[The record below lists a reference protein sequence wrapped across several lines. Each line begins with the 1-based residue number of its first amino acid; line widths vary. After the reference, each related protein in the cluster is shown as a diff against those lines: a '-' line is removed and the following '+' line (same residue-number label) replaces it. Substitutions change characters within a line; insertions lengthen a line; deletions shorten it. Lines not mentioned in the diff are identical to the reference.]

1 VCVRVQVVLSEEDL
15 AVVEQASATA
25 AEVTG
30 SMMRL
35 KLELDEKKRT
45 VNMLQTAL
53 VNETHTYMHI
63 SSSVCFRILCTT
75 SDDFYLCLC
84 EICNRRSVNSAA

>member
-1 VCVRVQVVLSEEDL
+1 MVLSEEDL
-15 AVVEQASATA
+15 AVVEQASVTA

-53 VNETHTYMHI
+53 VKQTH
-63 SSSVCFRILCTT
+63 
-75 SDDFYLCLC
+75 
-84 EICNRRSVNSAA
+84 ICIYYHLYVSEYSAQPQMTFTNVYVKYATADL

>member
-1 VCVRVQVVLSEEDL
+1 MSEEDL

-45 VNMLQTAL
+45 ANMLQTAL
-53 VNETHTYMHI
+53 VKQTHTFAYHQYGSI
-63 SSSVCFRILCTT
+63 LSSHST
-75 SDDFYLCLC
+75 SNDVIYVYVQYSTDD
-84 EICNRRSVNSAA
+84 I

>member
-1 VCVRVQVVLSEEDL
+1 MLSEEDL

-53 VNETHTYMHI
+53 VKLHI
-63 SSSVCFRILCTT
+63 LSSVFFL
-75 SDDFYLCLC
+75 
-84 EICNRRSVNSAA
+84 E

>member
-1 VCVRVQVVLSEEDL
+1 MSEEDL

-53 VNETHTYMHI
+53 VKQTNTHICI
-63 SSSVCFRILCTT
+63 SSVWFNTLFA
-75 SDDFYLCLC
+75 FYLIYAFNLQ
-84 EICNRRSVNSAA
+84 

>member
-1 VCVRVQVVLSEEDL
+1 MLSEEEL
-15 AVVEQASATA
+15 AGIEQASATA

-35 KLELDEKKRT
+35 KLELEEKRRT

-53 VNETHTYMHI
+53 VRT
-63 SSSVCFRILCTT
+63 
-75 SDDFYLCLC
+75 
-84 EICNRRSVNSAA
+84 

>member
-1 VCVRVQVVLSEEDL
+1 MLSEEDL

-45 VNMLQTAL
+45 ANILQTAL
-53 VNETHTYMHI
+53 VKQTRTHLHIISMVQYSLHIQPPMMLYM
-63 SSSVCFRILCTT
+63 FM
-75 SDDFYLCLC
+75 
-84 EICNRRSVNSAA
+84 CNIQQMIYK

>member
-1 VCVRVQVVLSEEDL
+1 MVLSEEDL

-53 VNETHTYMHI
+53 VKHTHI
-63 SSSVCFRILCTT
+63 LSSEWFNIL
-75 SDDFYLCLC
+75 YNLQ
-84 EICNRRSVNSAA
+84 

>member
-1 VCVRVQVVLSEEDL
+1 MVLSEEDL

-53 VNETHTYMHI
+53 VKQTNTHTFAYHQYGSILSSHSTSFTCMH
-63 SSSVCFRILCTT
+63 
-75 SDDFYLCLC
+75 
-84 EICNRRSVNSAA
+84 

>member
-1 VCVRVQVVLSEEDL
+1 VCVCVCVQVVLSEEDL

-53 VNETHTYMHI
+53 VKENSHI
-63 SSSVCFRILCTT
+63 YAYII
-75 SDDFYLCLC
+75 
-84 EICNRRSVNSAA
+84 ICMFQNTLHNLR